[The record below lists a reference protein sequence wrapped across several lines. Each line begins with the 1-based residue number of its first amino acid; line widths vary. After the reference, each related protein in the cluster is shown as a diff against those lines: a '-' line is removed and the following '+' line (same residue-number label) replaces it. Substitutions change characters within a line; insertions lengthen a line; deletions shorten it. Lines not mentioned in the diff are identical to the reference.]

1 MRHTKTGI
9 INTALMRVGAQGV
22 PAAFQDAPAAQ
33 TAAAAYDRALDCCL
47 ALHPWNF
54 AVRYAALAQ
63 RAGPAAPGWRHAW
76 SLPADCLRIVEA
88 LGEDGRRIAW
98 TLSGTG
104 GGETLHT
111 RAGGVTLCYVSGQV
125 AAFPSAFADAL
136 AWRVAVEIAPYVQ
149 QGGGRARDYLEL
161 FERALDRA
169 RTENDLALAP
179 ERAFRSA
186 FLAARMVC

>member
-1 MRHTKTGI
+1 MELRRALRRTGAKGRAGR
-9 INTALMRVGAQGV
+9 TGLAPRLV
-22 PAAFQDAPAAQ
+22 PAG
-33 TAAAAYDRALDCCL
+33 R
-47 ALHPWNF
+47 
-54 AVRYAALAQ
+54 
-63 RAGPAAPGWRHAW
+63 
-76 SLPADCLRIVEA
+76 LPADCR
-88 LGEDGRRIAW
+88 GSGGGRAAYR
-98 TLSGTG
+98 LDPFRTG

>member
-22 PAAFQDAPAAQ
+22 TAAFQDAPAAQ

-111 RAGGVTLCYVSGQV
+111 RAGGVT
-125 AAFPSAFADAL
+125 
-136 AWRVAVEIAPYVQ
+136 
-149 QGGGRARDYLEL
+149 
-161 FERALDRA
+161 
-169 RTENDLALAP
+169 RT
-179 ERAFRSA
+179 
-186 FLAARMVC
+186 